1 MTLIAGLT
9 VSLDG
14 YFEDANGSAAAL
26 YTDLD
31 DLQGSAY
38 MKALQAETGAVLMGR
53 RTFDMGGDPD
63 LWAEGY
69 EFQVPLFVLTHR
81 APDREPKGNDRLSFT
96 FVTDGLESA
105 VAQATAAAGDRA
117 VTVVGGADLNRQLL
131 AAGLVDELRV
141 DVMPVLLGSG
151 RRLFDDVAGTRL
163 EKLRVEEAGGRTSL
177 SFRVVGPLS

>member
-1 MTLIAGLT
+1 
-9 VSLDG
+9 
-14 YFEDANGSAAAL
+14 
-26 YTDLD
+26 
-31 DLQGSAY
+31 
-38 MKALQAETGAVLMGR
+38 
-53 RTFDMGGDPD
+53 
-63 LWAEGY
+63 
-69 EFQVPLFVLTHR
+69 VLTHR